1 MPPAADVPSLLDLGH
16 NGAMEQAKQAA
27 EARIYHRTIIA
38 IAALV
43 FVIGVG
49 ETLYGFFLDSR
60 FLVRDGMEWTYD
72 VLIYATAAA
81 AFGRG
86 LRAERLAGFALALV
100 LLGAGVVTIWQIWRT
115 FVEPPEVEPFAI
127 TVAGLLIIAE
137 AWVLVALLWRF
148 RGSHHPVIE
157 ATWLSARNDAVT
169 STLYALIMMA
179 ARSEPMVWP
188 QMVVDSISAI
198 LCLHASSQILRDL
211 LRAEAGGPGEEAGGA
226 MDEEGGRA

>member
-1 MPPAADVPSLLDLGH
+1 MPRAADVPSLLDLGH
-16 NGAMEQAKQAA
+16 NGPMEQAKLAT

-43 FVIGVG
+43 LVIGVG
-49 ETLYGFFLDSR
+49 ETLYGFSLDSR

-100 LLGAGVVTIWQIWRT
+100 LLGAGLVTIWQIWRT

-148 RGSHHPVIE
+148 RRSHRPVIE

-169 STLYALIMMA
+169 STLYALAMMA
-179 ARSEPMVWP
+179 ARFEPMIWP
-188 QMVVDSISAI
+188 QMIVDSISAI
-198 LCLHASSQILRDL
+198 LCLHASSRIFHDL
-211 LRAEAGGPGEEAGGA
+211 LRAEARGPGEEAGGA

>member
-1 MPPAADVPSLLDLGH
+1 M
-16 NGAMEQAKQAA
+16 KQTTDAT

-38 IAALV
+38 IVALV
-43 FVIGVG
+43 LVIGVG
-49 ETLYGFFLDSR
+49 ETLYGFFLGSR

-100 LLGAGVVTIWQIWRT
+100 LLGAGLVTIWQVWRT
-115 FVEPPEVEPFAI
+115 FVEPPEVEPFGI
-127 TVAGLLIIAE
+127 TVAGLLIIGE

-157 ATWLSARNDAVT
+157 ATWLSARNDAFT
-169 STLYALIMMA
+169 STLYAIIMMA
-179 ARSEPMVWP
+179 ARSEPMIWP
-188 QMVVDSISAI
+188 QMFVDSISAI
-198 LCLHASSQILRDL
+198 LCLQASGQILRDL
-211 LRAEAGGPGEEAGGA
+211 LRAEGAGAA
-226 MDEEGGRA
+226 IDEEGGRA